1 VKFGRKGEGKGR
13 ERGRK
18 RRIGEE
24 MKVNRSE
31 YALE

>member
-1 VKFGRKGEGKGR
+1 VKFGRKGGKG
-13 ERGRK
+13 EGE

-31 YALE
+31 YALEQK

>member
-1 VKFGRKGEGKGR
+1 LEERGRERGGKGEGKG
-13 ERGRK
+13 
-18 RRIGEE
+18 RIGEE

>member
-1 VKFGRKGEGKGR
+1 LEERGGKGG
-13 ERGRK
+13 E

-31 YALE
+31 YALEQK

>member
-1 VKFGRKGEGKGR
+1 LEERGGKGG
-13 ERGRK
+13 E